1 MEDKNYINIFNDLL
15 KEENSDNQDNQDNQD
30 TLCLIDGLKLENNFI
45 KLDCG
50 HSFNYMALHNEI
62 VYQKTKKILDNARL
76 RLNEIKC
83 PYCRKISNN
92 LLPYFKYY
100 NIEQIKGVNY
110 PNNYSLK
117 MNSCQYIDKKNN
129 KCNDNACITCFGSFC
144 NKHFKY
150 TKVEE
155 ELLNNMDNDLYAI
168 YKKKNLKQ
176 LKEELRELNLKLS
189 GNKDE
194 LIKRIYIKKRE
205 LDNKEIQ

>member
-45 KLDCG
+45 
-50 HSFNYMALHNEI
+50 
-62 VYQKTKKILDNARL
+62 